1 MQRLVKDGPLVVM
14 NISNLADKEA
24 CDAYFTA
31 DVFDF
36 HLTKGDEHH
45 PGLFDDIHTLY
56 LVGDH
61 GPHLSSNNTILNEM
75 IFFRKYG
82 KKVYTTFLCSY
93 HAFNRCDGAGVV
105 LKRLAKQQKKQSKG
119 PVGAV
124 ARSDVINV
132 STYHNHISFP
142 FAAINRGVDVFP
154 EQVDKLPH
162 ARQCCDMK
170 YHHTADGVDIREEG
184 IVWFKMVSEV
194 ELPYQLHDLL
204 KRDGKYMCTQ
214 CSNTTQVPVFHAELT
229 DCPRK
234 TAPVNLEAAR
244 AAMCIPDPA
253 RISGPQVL
261 TQRQHGKQARQ
272 KRKRAPPKPV
282 GLFPCKDHM
291 WKNFHAENRTRAR
304 EDGATFMTQPCKLHH
319 KSWLKHL
326 FLNTYYD

>member
-1 MQRLVKDGPLVVM
+1 MKESSQLLHALGHVLGGIATFEKNGHKKSSLHRGPAGFLLVRP
-14 NISNLADKEA
+14 E
-24 CDAYFTA
+24 
-31 DVFDF
+31 
-36 HLTKGDEHH
+36 
-45 PGLFDDIHTLY
+45 
-56 LVGDH
+56 
-61 GPHLSSNNTILNEM
+61 
-75 IFFRKYG
+75 FRPDQQKSG
-82 KKVYTTFLCSY
+82 R
-93 HAFNRCDGAGVV
+93 AGGAGKYT
-105 LKRLAKQQKKQSKG
+105 L
-119 PVGAV
+119 
-124 ARSDVINV
+124 

-170 YHHTADGVDIREEG
+170 YHHTADGVDIRDEG

-214 CSNTTQVPVFHAELT
+214 CSNTTQVPVFHAEVT
-229 DCPRK
+229 DCPCT

-291 WKNFHAENRTRAR
+291 
-304 EDGATFMTQPCKLHH
+304 
-319 KSWLKHL
+319 
-326 FLNTYYD
+326 